1 MCKPLSIRALAART
15 VLWAGIVTGACAPA
29 LAQQEATYAVPQFGL
44 EAGGVLENMK
54 IGYVTWGQRA
64 PDDSNVIVLLPPTSG
79 LKNWANAHI
88 GKGKSFDPERHFIV
102 SIDAIGGGSSSQ
114 PRDGLGSRFPVYNI
128 RDMVKAQHR
137 LLTQG
142 LGIQQALA
150 IGGASSGAYQALEWG
165 VLYPG
170 FARGLLLYA
179 GAAQAD
185 MHVKCIVDG
194 IVATLSLDPAFAS
207 GNASPAGGDAVRR
220 ASTVYFPWLGSE
232 ESLGTFSSDEELA
245 KAQAGFSDNW
255 ARNWDAIG
263 LAWRYKS
270 SRLHDVGA
278 PYAGKVQE
286 ALQRVKGTVLVM
298 PVTTDRTHPME
309 LSQIMRKGLTQARVT
324 FAPLESIRGHAA
336 IFRPPGTPEFEFV
349 SRRTREFLETLR

>member
-179 GAAQAD
+179 GRHARQV
-185 MHVKCIVDG
+185 HRRRHR
-194 IVATLSLDPAFAS
+194 
-207 GNASPAGGDAVRR
+207 GD
-220 ASTVYFPWLGSE
+220 
-232 ESLGTFSSDEELA
+232 
-245 KAQAGFSDNW
+245 
-255 ARNWDAIG
+255 
-263 LAWRYKS
+263 
-270 SRLHDVGA
+270 
-278 PYAGKVQE
+278 
-286 ALQRVKGTVLVM
+286 
-298 PVTTDRTHPME
+298 
-309 LSQIMRKGLTQARVT
+309 
-324 FAPLESIRGHAA
+324 LESGSGVRIGQCE
-336 IFRPPGTPEFEFV
+336 P
-349 SRRTREFLETLR
+349 RRRRCGATSIDRVLSVAGLGRILGNLQLG